1 MTIATASEV
10 KNNFGKFLDA
20 VQNGEDVII
29 LKNGKAVAR
38 MISNEKS
45 ISFLSDSLA
54 GVLKGRYDDKNM
66 RAERISKYE
75 NPD

>member
-29 LKNGKAVAR
+29 LKNGKEVAR

-54 GVLKGRYDDKNM
+54 GVLKGRYDDKDM

-75 NPD
+75 NLD

>member
-29 LKNGKAVAR
+29 LKNGKEVAR

-54 GVLKGRYDDKNM
+54 GVLKGRYEDKDM

-75 NPD
+75 NLD